1 MIVTLPHCELGCAS
15 MTIAVLG
22 TGLLGSGFAR
32 ALRKKGESVRVWNR
46 TLDKA
51 RPLAAEGI
59 EVAETAEA
67 AVRGASR
74 VHVVVSDDAAVD
86 SVLDAGGALPPL
98 VIDHS
103 TTSTRGAIRRTA
115 DWASRGITYVHAP
128 VFMGPQNALESTGFM
143 LVSGESIDKVRDL
156 LTPMTGN
163 LLELGPRVDAAAG
176 YKLIGNL
183 LLMAIT
189 AGFTDMLALAKSM
202 SMGPDDIATLLSHFN
217 PGVSLPGRFKR
228 MASADYANPSWELAM
243 ARKDA
248 RLMQDE
254 ADQAGIFARHRELP
268 RRVRVVRGR
277 HALEAAR

>member
-1 MIVTLPHCELGCAS
+1 

-32 ALRKKGESVRVWNR
+32 ALRKKDEAVRVWNR

-51 RPLAAEGI
+51 RPLAADGI
-59 EVAETAEA
+59 EISDTAEA

-86 SVLDAGGALPPL
+86 SVLAAAAPSLPTL

-115 DWASRGITYVHAP
+115 DWAVRGITYVHAP

-143 LVSGESIDKVRDL
+143 LISGAAIDQVRDL
-156 LTPMTGN
+156 LTPMTGK
-163 LLELGPRVDAAAG
+163 LLELGPRVDTAAG

-202 SMGPDDIATLLSHFN
+202 AMGPDDIATLLAHFN

-228 MASADYANPSWELAM
+228 MALADYANPSWELAM

-254 ADQAGIFARHRELP
+254 ADQAGVALTMLPAFAALMDAAIARGDGNADWT
-268 RRVRVVRGR
+268 VVARG
-277 HALEAAR
+277 LV